1 MATYKRSIYLI
12 NPNFQLKL
20 SGFICLLVF
29 VSSIIY
35 PFTIYDMLSNFIS
48 QIAGSNPEMSA
59 SLAESRKSLIIMLS
73 IWQLGFTLL
82 VFILCI
88 FLSHKIAGPMYK
100 LQKFLHDVQDNGF
113 NGRLFFRKGDYFQEV
128 AEDINDTFE
137 ELEEKYQNDMV
148 YLGEVSS
155 YLNNLSMVVPDD
167 KKVVLNEITQRLGE
181 IQERYQHSDNH

>member
-1 MATYKRSIYLI
+1 
-12 NPNFQLKL
+12 
-20 SGFICLLVF
+20 
-29 VSSIIY
+29 
-35 PFTIYDMLSNFIS
+35 MLSNFI
-48 QIAGSNPEMSA
+48 QQVAGSNPEMSA
-59 SLAESRKSLIIMLS
+59 SLAESRKNLIIMLS

-181 IQERYQHSDNH
+181 IQERYQHSDDH

>member
-1 MATYKRSIYLI
+1 
-12 NPNFQLKL
+12 
-20 SGFICLLVF
+20 
-29 VSSIIY
+29 
-35 PFTIYDMLSNFIS
+35 MLSNFIS

>member
-1 MATYKRSIYLI
+1 
-12 NPNFQLKL
+12 
-20 SGFICLLVF
+20 
-29 VSSIIY
+29 
-35 PFTIYDMLSNFIS
+35 
-48 QIAGSNPEMSA
+48 
-59 SLAESRKSLIIMLS
+59 MLS

>member
-1 MATYKRSIYLI
+1 
-12 NPNFQLKL
+12 
-20 SGFICLLVF
+20 
-29 VSSIIY
+29 
-35 PFTIYDMLSNFIS
+35 
-48 QIAGSNPEMSA
+48 
-59 SLAESRKSLIIMLS
+59 
-73 IWQLGFTLL
+73 
-82 VFILCI
+82 
-88 FLSHKIAGPMYK
+88 MYK